1 MEELMMLDRGQE
13 KMDFEVLRGRDGMM
27 SRPEAELR
35 MRKAR
40 DLSHCSGIMNNKD
53 KAEDGE

>member
-1 MEELMMLDRGQE
+1 MEELMLDRGQE
-13 KMDFEVLRGRDGMM
+13 KMGFEVLRGRDGMM